1 MPDLLESLSGSLE
14 KLLFGK
20 SGTGAIVSAGPGG
33 PESDDET
40 HRVVV
45 EKAHGGTLPLGYLA
59 NHPGLGRNALGFG
72 GAADAVIV
80 DEADDA
86 GALER
91 VLEEN
96 ARIARVA
103 KKVHDRVEHGRV
115 RMGKW
120 YWLEG
125 HSDQTVGPCVGPYS
139 LFDGTMTAPGAG
151 NSVTTIPITV
161 PAGTL
166 SPLYLLD
173 RYPGAMYMSLF
184 VSSFAFVPT
193 AGTTTGIQECWFTD
207 AGGAVAGLGIYP
219 SASGAAGIQNINK
232 QCSSPLTDSGVA
244 QLGTLTVNNL
254 GIGGT
259 PTSVR
264 WQLAIGFIAFIA
276 DPWFNQQ
283 MIVPQT
289 KAENVRSLLPD
300 DVFA

>member
-1 MPDLLESLSGSLE
+1 MADLLDSLSDSLT
-14 KLLFGK
+14 KLFHGP
-20 SGTGAIVSAGPGG
+20 SGTGVVVSAGPGG
-33 PESDDET
+33 PESDDES

-45 EKAHGGTLPLGYLA
+45 EKAHKGTIPLGYLA
-59 NHPGLGRNALGFG
+59 KHPGLGRNALGFG
-72 GAADAVIV
+72 GAADAITV
-80 DEADDA
+80 DASDDA
-86 GALER
+86 AALEHS
-91 VLEEN
+91 LEEN

-103 KKVHDRVEHGRV
+103 RRVHDRVEHGHV

-151 NSVTTIPITV
+151 NSVTQIPIAV

-193 AGTTTGIQECWFTD
+193 GATTTGVQECWFTD

-219 SASGAAGIQNINK
+219 AASGASGIQNINK

-254 GIGGT
+254 GIAGT
-259 PTSVR
+259 PTTVR
-264 WQLAIGFIAFIA
+264 WQLSIGFIAFLA

-289 KAENVRSLLPD
+289 KAENVKTFLPD
-300 DVFA
+300 DIFA

>member
-1 MPDLLESLSGSLE
+1 MTDILDDLSLSLA
-14 KLLFGK
+14 KLLGVGPGQK
-20 SGTGAIVSAGPGG
+20 VIVSPAPGG
-33 PESDDET
+33 PESQDET
-40 HRVVV
+40 HRIEV
-45 EKAHGGTLPLGYLA
+45 ERTHGGVLPLGYLA
-59 NHPGLGRNALGFG
+59 KHPGLGRDALGFG
-72 GAADAVIV
+72 GAPDAIIV
-80 DEADDA
+80 DES
-86 GALER
+86 GPEELER
-91 VLEEN
+91 ALEEN

-103 KKVHDRVEHGRV
+103 KKVHDRVEHGKI

-161 PAGTL
+161 PTGTV
-166 SPLYLLD
+166 SPIYLLD

-219 SASGAAGIQNINK
+219 SATGASGIQSINK
-232 QCSSPLTDSGVA
+232 QCSSPLTDSGLQ
-244 QLGTLTVNNL
+244 QLGTLTVNNI

-264 WQLAIGFIAFIA
+264 WQLSIGFIAFIA

-283 MIVPQT
+283 MILPQT
-289 KAENVRSLLPD
+289 KAENVRSFLPED
-300 DVFA
+300 IFG